1 MKGHDMPSE
10 RSRTTFVAVTAT
22 MGALVV
28 VFDYGLKFSGLKIP
42 FPWLPFLKFDF
53 SGIPIVLAFHLCGL
67 VSGGTTCVIAFLG
80 ILVRS
85 GDVIGA
91 SMKGVAEFSTILGMA
106 PFYIPKIGRRG
117 KILGSVSGIAL
128 RILMMSLM
136 NLVIM
141 PTFYGIPFEAAVAL
155 LIPIAGFNT
164 VQGGISIVG
173 GWTLYQAVVW
183 RMPALADLREK
194 GSW

>member
-1 MKGHDMPSE
+1 MSSR
-10 RSRTTFVAVTAT
+10 RSRTTFIAITAT

-53 SGIPIVLAFHLCGL
+53 SGIPIVLALHLCGL

-80 ILVRS
+80 ILART

-91 SMKGVAEFSTILGMA
+91 SMKAVAEFSTILGMA
-106 PFYIPKIGRRG
+106 PFFVREGGRRG

-136 NLVIM
+136 NLLIL
-141 PTFYGIPFEAAVAL
+141 PTFYGFPFEAAVAL
-155 LIPIAGFNT
+155 LIPIAGFNAI
-164 VQGGISIVG
+164 QGGISIIG
-173 GWTLYQAVVW
+173 GWSLYQAVVW
-183 RMPALADLREK
+183 RMPSFADLRER
-194 GSW
+194 GRW